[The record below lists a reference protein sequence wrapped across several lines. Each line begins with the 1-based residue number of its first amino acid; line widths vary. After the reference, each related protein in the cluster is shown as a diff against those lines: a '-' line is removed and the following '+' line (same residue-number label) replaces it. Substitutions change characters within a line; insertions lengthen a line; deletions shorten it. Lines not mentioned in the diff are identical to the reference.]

1 MGIDMEMHRHSLESL
16 FEQLG
21 LPHTAKD
28 IESFIQKNSPLLDQT
43 LPIHRASFWN
53 DSQSAFLKE
62 AKKEDADWVEVVDQL
77 DVLLRTSEH

>member
-1 MGIDMEMHRHSLESL
+1 MEMHRHSLESL

-21 LPHTAKD
+21 LPHTSKD
-28 IESFIQKNSPLLDQT
+28 IESFIQKHSPQLDHA

-62 AKKEDADWVEVVDQL
+62 AKKEDADWVEVVDHL
-77 DVLLRTSEH
+77 DVLLRSSQH